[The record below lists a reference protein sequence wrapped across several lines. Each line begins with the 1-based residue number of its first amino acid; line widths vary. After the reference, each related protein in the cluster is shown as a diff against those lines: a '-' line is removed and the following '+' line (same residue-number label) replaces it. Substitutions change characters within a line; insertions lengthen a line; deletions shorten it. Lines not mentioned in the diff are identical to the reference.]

1 MQLFYAPDIKG
12 DRFVLST
19 EDSRHCV
26 KVLRLKEGDQ
36 ITLTDGLGYFYY
48 AEIEEPDMRAAKV
61 KIRRKEFIE
70 KQWPYRLHIAM
81 APTKN
86 MNRTEWALEKL
97 TELGVDVFTPLLCD
111 HSERKVIKPARME
124 RIVTA
129 AVKQSLKAW
138 FPEIEG
144 IDQFRQF
151 VERDFKGEKYIAYID
166 ENYDQLMKEL
176 YSTGSDAVIM
186 IGPEGDFSSDEVKLA
201 LEKGFEPVSLGSSR
215 LRTETAAVAACQTIH
230 LLNQ

>member
-1 MQLFYAPDIKG
+1 MQLFYAPDIK
-12 DRFVLST
+12 DEYYVLGT

-26 KVLRLKEGDQ
+26 KVMRLKEGDK
-36 ITLTDGLGYFYY
+36 ITLTDGVGHFYY
-48 AEIEEPDMRAAKV
+48 AEIEEPDIRAAKV

-70 KQWPYRLHIAM
+70 KYWPYRLHIAM

-86 MNRTEWALEKL
+86 MNRTEWALEKM
-97 TELGVDVFTPLLCD
+97 TELGVDAFTPLLCE

-129 AVKQSLKAW
+129 AVKQSLKPW
-138 FPEIEG
+138 FPKLEG

-166 ENYDQLMKEL
+166 ENYNQLMKGL
-176 YSTGSDAVIM
+176 YPAGSDAVIM
-186 IGPEGDFSSDEVKLA
+186 IGPEGDFSSGEVELA

-215 LRTETAAVAACQTIH
+215 LRTETAAVTACHTIH
-230 LLNQ
+230 VLNQ

>member
-1 MQLFYAPDIKG
+1 MQLFYAPDIR
-12 DRFVLST
+12 DDYYVLDT

-26 KVLRLKEGDQ
+26 KVLRLKEGDK
-36 ITLTDGLGYFYY
+36 ITLTDGHGYFYY
-48 AEIEEPDMRAAKV
+48 AEIEEPDIRAAKV

-70 KQWPYRLHIAM
+70 KCWPGRLHIAM

-97 TELGVDVFTPLLCD
+97 TELGVDIFTPLLCE

-129 AVKQSLKAW
+129 AVKQSLKPW
-138 FPEIEG
+138 FPQLEG

-166 ENYDQLMKEL
+166 EKYDQLMKEL
-176 YSTGSDAVIM
+176 YAPGSDAVIL
-186 IGPEGDFSSDEVKLA
+186 IGPEGDFSSEEVKLA
-201 LEKGFEPVSLGSSR
+201 LEKGFKPVSLGSSR
-215 LRTETAAVAACQTIH
+215 LRTETAAVAACHTIH